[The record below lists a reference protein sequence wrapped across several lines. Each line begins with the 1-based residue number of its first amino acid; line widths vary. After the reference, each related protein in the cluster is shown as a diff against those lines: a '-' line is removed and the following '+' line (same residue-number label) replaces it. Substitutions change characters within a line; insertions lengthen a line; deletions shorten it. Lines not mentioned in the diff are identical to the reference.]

1 MLKRRHV
8 ETLLLIGAG
17 GFLGA
22 NVRFLVSGWV
32 AQQLGARLPYGTLL
46 VNFTGSLLLAVFI
59 GWAANHIALD
69 SRLRLLVATG
79 FFGGYTTFSS
89 YALESISLLQDGD
102 WMGGLSYVLG
112 TNLICLLGAMIGLAI
127 GSRF

>member
-89 YALESISLLQDGD
+89 YALESISLLQAGD

>member
-1 MLKRRHV
+1 VL
-8 ETLLLIGAG
+8 
-17 GFLGA
+17 
-22 NVRFLVSGWV
+22 
-32 AQQLGARLPYGTLL
+32 
-46 VNFTGSLLLAVFI
+46 I

-89 YALESISLLQDGD
+89 YALESISLLQAGD

>member
-1 MLKRRHV
+1 M

>member
-1 MLKRRHV
+1 M

-59 GWAANHIALD
+59 GWATNHIALD